1 MDPANV
7 DRRRGLLVGISD
19 ASLTVRSM
27 VIAGVTGKIEQKI
40 LSTTLKGE
48 STRLIKAPAQWR
60 TESRGHFTASFD
72 LLVISGELQINGINV
87 KPYTFLRVDKDSL
100 ISEFVCVTPITA
112 LLCAEGPLKFESG
125 DFAINKELIIG
136 NTFIDDNNPS
146 SNTLSSYCLSP
157 INLPRQY
164 WIQQWGSES
173 DIQISGWQSRTTSE
187 ECFVLRG
194 AIDVGTSVNGNEQR
208 FIYDVGGYYSL
219 PPKVSKQ
226 SLEIRSKGPTLTVH
240 ICPAN
245 SQLILSATG

>member
-19 ASLTVRSM
+19 ASLKVRSM
-27 VIAGVTGKIEQKI
+27 VIAGVTGQIEQKI
-40 LSTTLKGE
+40 LSTTLQGE

-72 LLVISGELQINGINV
+72 LFVISGELQINGINV
-87 KPYTFLRVDKDSL
+87 KPYTLLRVDRDSL
-100 ISEFVCVTPITA
+100 IFEFSCVTPITA
-112 LLCAEGPLKFESG
+112 LLCAEGPLKFELG
-125 DFAINKELIIG
+125 DLGTDKELIIG
-136 NTFIDDNNPS
+136 NTFVDDNDPK
-146 SNTLSSYCLSP
+146 SNTLSSYCLSKV
-157 INLPRQY
+157 NSPRQF
-164 WIQQWGSES
+164 WIQRWGSDT
-173 DIQISGWQSRTTSE
+173 DIQISEWQNRTTSE

-226 SLEIRSKGPTLTVH
+226 SSEIRSKGPTLTVH

-245 SQLILSATG
+245 SQLIESATG

>member
-19 ASLTVRSM
+19 ASLKVRSM

-40 LSTTLKGE
+40 LSTTLQGE

-72 LLVISGELQINGINV
+72 LFVTSGELQINGINV
-87 KPYTFLRVDKDSL
+87 KPYTLLRVDRDSL
-100 ISEFVCVTPITA
+100 IVEFSCVTPFTA
-112 LLCAEGPLKFESG
+112 LLCAEGPLKFVSG
-125 DFAINKELIIG
+125 DFELDKELIIG
-136 NTFIDDNNPS
+136 NTFVDDNDPK
-146 SNTLSSYCLSP
+146 SNTLSSFCLSK
-157 INLPRQY
+157 INSPRQF
-164 WIQQWGSES
+164 WIQRWGSDTDIHIS
-173 DIQISGWQSRTTSE
+173 DWQSRTTSE

-194 AIDVGTSVNGNEQR
+194 AIDVGTSVNGNVQR

-226 SLEIRSKGPTLTVH
+226 SSEIRSKGPTLTVH
-240 ICPAN
+240 ICPVN
-245 SQLILSATG
+245 SQLIESTTC

>member
-19 ASLTVRSM
+19 ASLKVRSM

-40 LSTTLKGE
+40 LSTTLQGE

-60 TESRGHFTASFD
+60 TESHGHFTASFD
-72 LLVISGELQINGINV
+72 LFVISGELQINGINV
-87 KPYTFLRVDKDSL
+87 KPYTLLRVDRDSL
-100 ISEFVCVTPITA
+100 IFEFSCVTPITA
-112 LLCAEGPLKFESG
+112 LLCAEGPLKFVSG
-125 DFAINKELIIG
+125 DFGIDKELIIG
-136 NTFIDDNNPS
+136 NTFVDDNDPK
-146 SNTLSSYCLSP
+146 SNTLSSYCLSKAKS
-157 INLPRQY
+157 PRQF
-164 WIQQWGSES
+164 WIQRWGSDTDIHVS
-173 DIQISGWQSRTTSE
+173 DWQSRTTSE

-226 SLEIRSKGPTLTVH
+226 SSEIRSKGPTLTVH

-245 SQLILSATG
+245 SQLIESATG

>member
-19 ASLTVRSM
+19 ASLKVRSM

-40 LSTTLKGE
+40 LSTTLQGE
-48 STRLIKAPAQWR
+48 STRLIKTPVRWR
-60 TESRGHFTASFD
+60 TESHGHFTASFD

-87 KPYTFLRVDKDSL
+87 KPYTFLRVGKDSL
-100 ISEFVCVTPITA
+100 ITEFSCVMPITA
-112 LLCAEGPLKFESG
+112 LLCAEGPLKFVSG
-125 DFAINKELIIG
+125 DFEINKELIIG
-136 NTFIDDNNPS
+136 NTFVDDNNPS

-173 DIQISGWQSRTTSE
+173 DIQISGWQSRSTSE

-194 AIDVGTSVNGNEQR
+194 ALDVGTSVSGNEQR

-226 SLEIRSKGPTLTVH
+226 SLEIRSKGPTITVH

-245 SQLILSATG
+245 SQLIESAIG

>member
-19 ASLTVRSM
+19 ASLKVRSM

-40 LSTTLKGE
+40 LSTTLQGE

-60 TESRGHFTASFD
+60 TESHGHFTASFD
-72 LLVISGELQINGINV
+72 LFVISGELQINGINV
-87 KPYTFLRVDKDSL
+87 KPYTLLRVDRDSL
-100 ISEFVCVTPITA
+100 IFEFSCVTPITA
-112 LLCAEGPLKFESG
+112 LLCAEGPLKFVSG
-125 DFAINKELIIG
+125 DFGIDKELIIG
-136 NTFIDDNNPS
+136 NTFVDDNDPK
-146 SNTLSSYCLSP
+146 SNTLSSYCLSKV
-157 INLPRQY
+157 NSPRQF
-164 WIQQWGSES
+164 WIQRWGSDTDIHAS
-173 DIQISGWQSRTTSE
+173 DWQSRTTSE

-226 SLEIRSKGPTLTVH
+226 SSEIRSKGPTLTVH

-245 SQLILSATG
+245 SQLIESATG

>member
-19 ASLTVRSM
+19 ASLKVRSM
-27 VIAGVTGKIEQKI
+27 VIAGVTGKIDQKI
-40 LSTTLKGE
+40 LSTTLQGE

-87 KPYTFLRVDKDSL
+87 KPYTLLRVDRDSL
-100 ISEFVCVTPITA
+100 VFEFSCVTPVTA
-112 LLCAEGPLKFESG
+112 LLCAEGPLKFELG
-125 DFAINKELIIG
+125 DPETDKKIIIG
-136 NTFIDDNNPS
+136 NTFVDDNDPK
-146 SNTLSSYCLSP
+146 SNTLSSYCLSKV
-157 INLPRQY
+157 NSPRQF
-164 WIQQWGSES
+164 WIQRWGSDTDIHVS
-173 DIQISGWQSRTTSE
+173 DWQSRTTSE

-208 FIYDVGGYYSL
+208 FIYDVGGYYSI

-226 SLEIRSKGPTLTVH
+226 SSEIRSKGPTLTVH
-240 ICPAN
+240 ICPVN
-245 SQLILSATG
+245 SQLIESATG

>member
-1 MDPANV
+1 MDPANI

-19 ASLTVRSM
+19 ASLKVRSM
-27 VIAGVTGKIEQKI
+27 VIAGVTGKVEQKI
-40 LSTTLKGE
+40 LSTTLQGE
-48 STRLIKAPAQWR
+48 STRLIKAPARWR

-72 LLVISGELQINGINV
+72 LLVISGELQVNGKIV
-87 KPYTFLRVDKDSL
+87 KPYTFSRVDKDSL

-112 LLCAEGPLKFESG
+112 LLCAEGPLKFVSEFR
-125 DFAINKELIIG
+125 DTAKEVFIG
-136 NTFIDDNNPS
+136 NTFIDDNDPN

-157 INLPRQY
+157 VNLPRQY
-164 WIQQWGSES
+164 WIQQWGSDT
-173 DIQISGWQSRTTSE
+173 DIHISEWQSRTTSE

-194 AIDVGTSVNGNEQR
+194 CIDMGTSVNGNEQR

-245 SQLILSATG
+245 SQLI

>member
-19 ASLTVRSM
+19 ASLKVRSM

-40 LSTTLKGE
+40 LSTTLQGE

-87 KPYTFLRVDKDSL
+87 KPYTLLRVDRDSL
-100 ISEFVCVTPITA
+100 VFEFSCVTPLTA
-112 LLCAEGPLKFESG
+112 LLCAEGPLKFELG
-125 DFAINKELIIG
+125 ETETDKKIIIG
-136 NTFIDDNNPS
+136 NTFVDDNDPK
-146 SNTLSSYCLSP
+146 SNTLSSYCLSKV
-157 INLPRQY
+157 NSPRQF
-164 WIQQWGSES
+164 WIQRWGSDTDIHVS
-173 DIQISGWQSRTTSE
+173 DWQSRTTSE

-226 SLEIRSKGPTLTVH
+226 SSEIRSKGPTLTVH
-240 ICPAN
+240 ICPVN
-245 SQLILSATG
+245 SQLIESATG

>member
-19 ASLTVRSM
+19 ASLKVRSM

-40 LSTTLKGE
+40 LSTTLQGE

-60 TESRGHFTASFD
+60 TESHGHFTASFD
-72 LLVISGELQINGINV
+72 LFVISGELQINGINV
-87 KPYTFLRVDKDSL
+87 KPYTLLRVDRDSL
-100 ISEFVCVTPITA
+100 IFEFSCVTPITA
-112 LLCAEGPLKFESG
+112 LLCAEGPLKFVSG
-125 DFAINKELIIG
+125 DFGIDKELIVG
-136 NTFIDDNNPS
+136 NTFVDDNDPK
-146 SNTLSSYCLSP
+146 SNTLSSYCLSKA
-157 INLPRQY
+157 NSPRQF
-164 WIQQWGSES
+164 WIQRWGSDTDIHVS
-173 DIQISGWQSRTTSE
+173 DWQSRTTSE

-226 SLEIRSKGPTLTVH
+226 SSEIRSKGPTLTVH

-245 SQLILSATG
+245 SQLIESATG

>member
-19 ASLTVRSM
+19 ASLKVRSM

-40 LSTTLKGE
+40 LSTTLQGE

-72 LLVISGELQINGINV
+72 LFVISGELQINGINV
-87 KPYTFLRVDKDSL
+87 KPYTLLRVDRDSL
-100 ISEFVCVTPITA
+100 IFEFSCVTPITA
-112 LLCAEGPLKFESG
+112 LLCAEGPLKFELG
-125 DFAINKELIIG
+125 DLGTDKELIIG
-136 NTFIDDNNPS
+136 NTFVDDNDPK
-146 SNTLSSYCLSP
+146 SNTLSSYCLSKV
-157 INLPRQY
+157 NSPRQF
-164 WIQQWGSES
+164 WIQRWGSDT
-173 DIQISGWQSRTTSE
+173 DIQISEWQSRTTSE

-194 AIDVGTSVNGNEQR
+194 CIDMGTSVNGNEQR

-226 SLEIRSKGPTLTVH
+226 SSEIRSKGPTLTVH

-245 SQLILSATG
+245 SQLIESATG

>member
-19 ASLTVRSM
+19 ASLKVRSM

-40 LSTTLKGE
+40 LSTTLQGE

-72 LLVISGELQINGINV
+72 LFVISGELQINGINV
-87 KPYTFLRVDKDSL
+87 KPYTLLRVDRDSL
-100 ISEFVCVTPITA
+100 IFEFSCVTPITA
-112 LLCAEGPLKFESG
+112 LLCAEGPLKFVSG
-125 DFAINKELIIG
+125 DIEIDKELIVG
-136 NTFIDDNNPS
+136 NTFVDDNDPK
-146 SNTLSSYCLSP
+146 SNTLSSYCLSKA
-157 INLPRQY
+157 NSPRQF
-164 WIQQWGSES
+164 WIQRWGSDTDIHVS
-173 DIQISGWQSRTTSE
+173 DWQSRTTSE

-226 SLEIRSKGPTLTVH
+226 SSEIRSKGPTLTVH
-240 ICPAN
+240 ICPVN
-245 SQLILSATG
+245 SQLIESATG

>member
-19 ASLTVRSM
+19 ASLKVRSM
-27 VIAGVTGKIEQKI
+27 VIAGVTGKIDQKI
-40 LSTTLKGE
+40 LSTTLQGE

-87 KPYTFLRVDKDSL
+87 KPNTLLRVDRDSL
-100 ISEFVCVTPITA
+100 VFEFSCVTPITA
-112 LLCAEGPLKFESG
+112 LLCAEGPLKFELG
-125 DFAINKELIIG
+125 DPETDKKIIIG
-136 NTFIDDNNPS
+136 NTFVDDNDPK
-146 SNTLSSYCLSP
+146 SNTLSSYCLSKV
-157 INLPRQY
+157 NSPRQF
-164 WIQQWGSES
+164 WIQRWGSDTDIHVS
-173 DIQISGWQSRTTSE
+173 DWQSRTTSE

-226 SLEIRSKGPTLTVH
+226 SSEIRSKGPTLTVH
-240 ICPAN
+240 ICPVN
-245 SQLILSATG
+245 SQLIESATG

>member
-1 MDPANV
+1 
-7 DRRRGLLVGISD
+7 
-19 ASLTVRSM
+19 M

-40 LSTTLKGE
+40 LSTTLQGE

-87 KPYTFLRVDKDSL
+87 KPYTLLRVDRDSL
-100 ISEFVCVTPITA
+100 VFEFSCVTPLTA
-112 LLCAEGPLKFESG
+112 LLCAEGPLKFELG
-125 DFAINKELIIG
+125 ETETDKKIIIG
-136 NTFIDDNNPS
+136 NTFVDDNDPK
-146 SNTLSSYCLSP
+146 SNTLSSYCLSKV
-157 INLPRQY
+157 NSPRQF
-164 WIQQWGSES
+164 WIQRWGSDTDIHVS
-173 DIQISGWQSRTTSE
+173 DWQSRTTSE

-226 SLEIRSKGPTLTVH
+226 SSEIRSKGPTLTVH
-240 ICPAN
+240 ICPVN
-245 SQLILSATG
+245 SQLIESATG